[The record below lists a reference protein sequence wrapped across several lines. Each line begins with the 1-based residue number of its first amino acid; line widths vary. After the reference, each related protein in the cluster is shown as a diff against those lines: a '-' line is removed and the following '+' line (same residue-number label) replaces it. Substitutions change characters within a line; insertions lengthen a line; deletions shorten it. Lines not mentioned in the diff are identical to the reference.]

1 MLYIVDDALHSA
13 TRAQK
18 MTLKNVDE
26 NFSDAIDALSGYE
39 ERHHPNA
46 RTDIA
51 ERMRTAEDMD
61 TSSLKYSN
69 WFKENR
75 NVREVFALLFR
86 GCLLY

>member
-1 MLYIVDDALHSA
+1 
-13 TRAQK
+13 

-46 RTDIA
+46 WTDIA
-51 ERMRTAEDMD
+51 ERMRRAEDTD
-61 TSSLKYSN
+61 KSSLKFSN